1 MMNASSDLRAR
12 AGVDVIDAIY
22 DRRAVRSYLP
32 RPVPEVTIRRL
43 LAAAVQAPS
52 AMNAQ
57 PWAFAVVQEPA
68 LLRRL
73 SDRSKALLLATLR
86 ADSPLW
92 DHRPQLQ
99 DPAFSIF
106 YDASTLVVIY
116 AAPAEWPPHEDC
128 CLAGQNL
135 MLAAHGL
142 GLGSCVIGLARQALD
157 EPEFRRELGVPDDH
171 HAVLP
176 ILLGYPSAPVE
187 PTPRT
192 EPRVLGWR

>member
-1 MMNASSDLRAR
+1 MTNTSADLRAPT
-12 AGVDVIDAIY
+12 GVDVIDAIY

-32 RPVPEVTIRRL
+32 QPVPKAAIHRL

-57 PWAFAVVQEPA
+57 PWAFAVVQQPA
-68 LLRRL
+68 LLKRI
-73 SDRSKALLLATLR
+73 SDRSKELLMATLR
-86 ADSPLW
+86 PDSPLW

-106 YDASTLVVIY
+106 YDATTLIVIY
-116 AAPAEWPPHEDC
+116 AAPAEWSPHEDC

-142 GLGSCVIGLARQALD
+142 GLGTCVIGLARQAL
-157 EPEFRRELGVPDDH
+157 EEAEFRREFGIPDDH

-176 ILLGYPSAPVE
+176 ILVGYPSAPVE
-187 PTPRT
+187 PTPRDA
-192 EPRVLGWR
+192 PRVLSWR